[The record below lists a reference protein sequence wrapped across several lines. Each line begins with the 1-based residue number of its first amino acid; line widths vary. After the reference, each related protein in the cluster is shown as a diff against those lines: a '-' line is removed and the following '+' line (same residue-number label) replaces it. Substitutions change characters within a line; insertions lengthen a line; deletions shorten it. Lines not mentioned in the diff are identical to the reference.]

1 MIKEGLSKKLTS
13 LKNIQS
19 PRKNKN
25 DLFDL
30 NEEQEMKSGLTDN
43 ENSEEENSNNDN
55 IENSQKIRNL
65 IEDNAS
71 QSSAMTKTSLSSFW
85 NVNKSQAKDNQN
97 NFANKKFIKL
107 QMLLGV
113 FLLILLILIII
124 LFLKMKNKQNEISE
138 DCNNYLDLI
147 QFIRIFHQFSVQFL
161 TVVCVIVSLSP
172 DGICKSYISQFDD
185 DNFNQTLFNLE
196 QNVVL
201 AELGSERINQ
211 IIIKS
216 ESIRDD
222 ILRSLLKGNFS
233 YIFIS
238 KKKVNNIYHISN
250 SKINISLNDAFLL
263 TSNNMRIIV
272 SSESKFKYRDKEPI
286 YLLSG
291 FENRF
296 ENIKNLINRRFIRL
310 PNCSLYLSY

>member
-97 NFANKKFIKL
+97 NFANKKFIKNANA
-107 QMLLGV
+107 
-113 FLLILLILIII
+113 FRCFFAYIIG
-124 LFLKMKNKQNEISE
+124 F
-138 DCNNYLDLI
+138 NYY
-147 QFIRIFHQFSVQFL
+147 
-161 TVVCVIVSLSP
+161 SL
-172 DGICKSYISQFDD
+172 
-185 DNFNQTLFNLE
+185 
-196 QNVVL
+196 
-201 AELGSERINQ
+201 
-211 IIIKS
+211 
-216 ESIRDD
+216 
-222 ILRSLLKGNFS
+222 
-233 YIFIS
+233 
-238 KKKVNNIYHISN
+238 
-250 SKINISLNDAFLL
+250 
-263 TSNNMRIIV
+263 
-272 SSESKFKYRDKEPI
+272 
-286 YLLSG
+286 
-291 FENRF
+291 FEN
-296 ENIKNLINRRFIRL
+296 EK
-310 PNCSLYLSY
+310 